1 MARDKPRDWN
11 DIEIQFEG
19 KTVKGHY
26 YVERGMVT
34 VMTAYGQESTQVGGS
49 SPMTT
54 ARIIDHLVGA
64 GEQHG
69 RHVEPECSRG
79 LQVDDELELGGLH
92 DRQVGGLRALEDLTG
107 LDRIT
112 DS

>member
-1 MARDKPRDWN
+1 MARDKPHDWN

-54 ARIIDHLVGA
+54 ARIILRQMAEA
-64 GEQHG
+64 GK
-69 RHVEPECSRG
+69 
-79 LQVDDELELGGLH
+79 
-92 DRQVGGLRALEDLTG
+92 A
-107 LDRIT
+107 
-112 DS
+112 